1 MEIVHNNALL
11 VRTRDPDKITQVIQK
26 SKVIKDEEGVAEVLV
41 QWNLGHAMILKNL
54 GFKKVLSPILGH
66 YSWPGMYKP
75 FAHQKDTAAFLTIH
89 KRAFCL
95 NAMGTGKSA
104 AAAWAADYLLEQ
116 KAIRRVLIICP
127 LSIMDCAWR
136 SDLFKTVMHR
146 RVGIAHGSR
155 EQRVNVIK
163 GNYDFVIINY
173 DGVEVVRDELARG
186 GFDLIIA
193 DECFPKGTQ
202 VVTPNG
208 SKSIDTVSVGDIVET
223 SWGPR
228 PVTRVFKK
236 KSDTLVEVR
245 FEDGRSITCT
255 EEHPF
260 ATTEGWMP
268 AKNIKGK
275 RCITQEDLPHL
286 RKAFCSERVQKQKSG
301 HILFTRLL
309 EKTTRSALRST
320 KLPTLWERA
329 QAEVKRSSSVLFNYL
344 CGAGESGSN
353 RRNAIL
359 HRVRETFFCSVIS
372 TEVQESECMFRS
384 LRQQAAV
391 EKGGNTEKN
400 DGGCS
405 QIRFDEHRKTS
416 MEQGY
421 SLCRKHK
428 REIKRRQKQRSLFSY
443 PWRKWH
449 RNVESRGTFI
459 SSFTRFF
466 CAQFCSEDLSETGQR
481 LSDALQNGLCRSNT
495 ANSYRSG
502 WVQPQQFGQAGARPE
517 ERSSFEGVR
526 VVSVTYIEQS
536 CMEDVWNLEV
546 EGPHDYVVNG
556 VLVHNCTALKN
567 AKTRRWKAFNS
578 LIGPDTWVWLMTGTP
593 AAQSPEDAYGQA
605 KIVNPSAVPSY
616 AGAFKD
622 KVMIKVTQFKWIPR
636 PEAQEIVHSVLQPA
650 IRYTTEE
657 CLDLPEQLYTTYE
670 VPMTAQQEKYYSKLR
685 KEMLIQAAGEEVSAV
700 NAAVQL
706 GKLLQISSGAVYSDT
721 GEVVQ
726 FDASNKLNE
735 MLNIVQ
741 GASHKTLIFC
751 AFRHSIDTVQ
761 EFLQKHGISSSAI
774 HGGVSAKKRTEIFRN
789 FQESKEPEVLVIQP
803 QAAAHGVTLTAA
815 NTVIWF
821 SPTTSAETYLQ
832 ANARVHRAGQRNPC
846 LVVHLCSSGVE
857 KQLYKALED
866 RTLAQSSLLSMYK
879 NFLGGDI

>member
-26 SKVIKDEEGVAEVLV
+26 SKVIKDEGGVAEVLV
-41 QWNLGHAMILKNL
+41 HWDLGNAVILKNL

-66 YSWPGMYKP
+66 YAWPGMYKP
-75 FAHQKDTAAFLTIH
+75 FAHQKDIASFLTLH
-89 KRAFCL
+89 KRCCNL
-95 NAMGTGKSA
+95 SEQGTGKTNA
-104 AAAWAADYLLEQ
+104 TIWAADYLLEQ
-116 KAIRRVLIICP
+116 KAIRRVLVVCP

-136 SDLFKTVMHR
+136 SDLFKTAMHR

-173 DGVEVVRDELARG
+173 DGVEVVRDELAAA

-228 PVTRVFKK
+228 PVTRIFKK

-245 FEDGRSITCT
+245 LEDGRSITCT

-268 AKNIKGK
+268 AKNLKGK

-286 RKAFCSERVQKQKSG
+286 RKAFCNEGVQKQKSR
-301 HILFTRLL
+301 HLLLTRLL
-309 EKTTRSALRST
+309 EKAARSALRST

-329 QAEVKRSSSVLFNYL
+329 QAGSKRSS
-344 CGAGESGSN
+344 
-353 RRNAIL
+353 AIL
-359 HRVRETFFCSVIS
+359 FKEMCRAIESRYNRVHKEMCGMRKSILRIIS
-372 TEVQESECMFRS
+372 SAKGKEGQYVFQTMC
-384 LRQQAAV
+384 QQTAL
-391 EKGGNTEKN
+391 EKQGNTRKN

-428 REIKRRQKQRSLFSY
+428 REAKRGEKQRTVFSY
-443 PWRKWH
+443 PWGEWCWDDK
-449 RNVESRGTFI
+449 SRGALI
-459 SSFTRFF
+459 SSLTRFL
-466 CAQFCSEDLSETGQR
+466 CAQFCSEDFSETGKR
-481 LSDALQNGLCRSNT
+481 LSDELQSGLCRSNT

-502 WVQPQQFGQAGARPE
+502 WVQPQQLGQASARPE
-517 ERSSFEGVR
+517 ERSPFDGVR
-526 VVSVTYIEQS
+526 VVSVTHIEQR
-536 CMEDVWNLEV
+536 CLEDVWNLEV

-622 KVMIKVTQFKWIPR
+622 RVMIKISQFKWIPK
-636 PEAQEIVHSVLQPA
+636 PDAQEIVHSVLQPA
-650 IRYTTEE
+650 IRYAKEE
-657 CLDLPEQLYTTYE
+657 CLDLPEQLYATHE
-670 VPMTAQQEKYYSKLR
+670 VPMTAQQEKYYNKLR
-685 KEMLIQAAGEEVSAV
+685 KEMLIQTAGEEVSAV

-706 GKLLQISSGAVYSDT
+706 GKLLQISSSAVYSDT
-721 GEVVQ
+721 GEVIQ
-726 FDASNKLNE
+726 FDGSNKLNE

-751 AFRHSIDTVQ
+751 AFRHSIDIVQ

-866 RTLAQSSLLSMYK
+866 RTLAQSTLLSMYK